1 MHSNGYCRNP
11 SDMSRKDE
19 TAPLS
24 DNASPF
30 RSREQKRADRE
41 AKRQAVLLAAVR
53 MFNERGYHAT
63 SLDDVAASLGIS
75 KPTIYH
81 YLGNKEQ
88 VLLTCLGTGLDRLA
102 DAAVEARE
110 MAGNG
115 AERLRAFMT
124 RYAEFNMRDFGRC
137 VILTQE
143 TDLSVDGARQFRA
156 DKRKIHEMI
165 RDMIVEGQA
174 DGSIAQ
180 VDPTLLAFTMAGA
193 INWTAHWF
201 RSRKPGDEGEVAS
214 RMVAML
220 WAGLEPR

>member
-1 MHSNGYCRNP
+1 
-11 SDMSRKDE
+11 MSRQDQKASLPDH
-19 TAPLS
+19 
-24 DNASPF
+24 ASPF

-53 MFNERGYHAT
+53 MFNDRGFHAT

-88 VLLTCLGTGLDRLA
+88 VLLTCLRTGLDMLA
-102 DAAVEARE
+102 DAAVEARG
-110 MAGNG
+110 MAGTG
-115 AERLRAFMT
+115 AERLRAFMK
-124 RYAEFNMRDFGRC
+124 RYAEFNMRDFGRR

-143 TDLSVDGARQFRA
+143 TDLSEEGARQFRA
-156 DKRKIHEMI
+156 DKRKIHEMM
-165 RDMIVEGQA
+165 RDIIVEGQA
-174 DGSIAQ
+174 DGSIAR
-180 VDPTLLAFTMAGA
+180 VDPTLLAFTLAGA

-201 RSRKPGDEGEVAS
+201 RSRTPGDEGDVAS
-214 RMVAML
+214 QMVAML